1 MVQVGGEPSRQ
12 GVNTTHRRLGSSLG
26 ALTLQ
31 GKSPGG
37 VGQPS
42 QGPVQAARETRS
54 RLTLALQPV
63 TAQQQVDVC
72 FSLSLPSYPGSRC
85 PPHAWPSVV
94 SLTPQ
99 ALLHGGG
106 GLPNPFQMGNPSSR
120 LLILTGHTLRGRA
133 GGPGFLSPIYL
144 TFPQCTSAAEFV
156 GLGYSQVDAGHR
168 VSPSLLCVR

>member
-1 MVQVGGEPSRQ
+1 MQVGGEPSRQ

-106 GLPNPFQMGNPSSR
+106 VSQTPSR
-120 LLILTGHTLRGRA
+120 WETRA
-133 GGPGFLSPIYL
+133 PG
-144 TFPQCTSAAEFV
+144 C
-156 GLGYSQVDAGHR
+156 
-168 VSPSLLCVR
+168 